1 MSGIS
6 ISLQRFIHVPLF
18 SKDRVVLIENK
29 NKIIS
34 KWRKTH
40 LSSQKKQAKIRTC
53 SNISRNLRKC
63 FSSVWKV
70 VKGQLN
76 VDIAVYIK
84 HGNGYC
90 FFDTNTEQI
99 WRGDEI
105 LRPARDYFQVQV
117 NFQISI

>member
-18 SKDRVVLIENK
+18 SKDQVVLIENK
-29 NKIIS
+29 NKIVS

-53 SNISRNLRKC
+53 SDISRNLRKC
-63 FSSVWKV
+63 FSFVWKV
-70 VKGQLN
+70 LKGQLN
-76 VDIAVYIK
+76 VDITVYIK

-99 WRGDEI
+99 WSSNEI
-105 LRPARDYFQVQV
+105 FCPARDDFQVQLS
-117 NFQISI
+117 FQISI